1 MNKNDQRF
9 DATLNYQRFDAML
22 SAAQAREKANS
33 RVLDTVAEVLNMVE
47 TEAES
52 GAFDLTLTK
61 DMTEGTISSD
71 QGIRERVVRKLEELG
86 YIVSLNNDQLFVSWN
101 E

>member
-1 MNKNDQRF
+1 MNRNDQRF
-9 DATLNYQRFDAML
+9 DTML

-47 TEAES
+47 KEAES
-52 GAFDLTLTK
+52 GAFDLTL
-61 DMTEGTISSD
+61 TEGTISSD
-71 QGIRERVVRKLEELG
+71 QGIRERVVRELEDLG
-86 YIVSLNNDQLFVSWN
+86 YLVSLNNNQLFVSWN